1 MLTTT
6 PHKVSPAFVRER
18 EEREAENTQPKMD
31 FGLLQAQIIQADD
44 RSEPMTRSRHNLIDP
59 TNDEIMAF
67 LVDYMDGTDA
77 RLLEMQREIENLRNL
92 VLRKG

>member
-6 PHKVSPAFVRER
+6 PHKVSPAFVREC

-77 RLLEMQREIENLRNL
+77 RLLEMQREIENLRDL